1 MWVRF
6 LLSLP
11 IHGGRGEVVN
21 ASDCGSDIR
30 GFDSHRSPQW
40 EHSQVV
46 RHRSAK
52 PLFPGSNPGAPSKK
66 FVPVAQLDRA
76 TAF

>member
-1 MWVRF
+1 MA
-6 LLSLP
+6 
-11 IHGGRGEVVN
+11 VV
-21 ASDCGSDIR
+21 AKWLTHRIVAPTFVGSIPMDR
-30 GFDSHRSPQW
+30 PKW